1 MSTNGQVQDELSGL
15 VAQATLVEK
24 LGETIFRAAEGRRD
38 LPAPLGETLK
48 QIADLAGACEE
59 ILSDRPAEGLA
70 EGTLEVLATALAAI
84 RAGLDGLVVFQALEG
99 TTYETRT
106 VAND

>member
-1 MSTNGQVQDELSGL
+1 MSINGQAQDEIAGL
-15 VAQATLVEK
+15 VAQAAAVEK

-38 LPAPLGETLK
+38 LPAPLGEALK
-48 QIADLAGACEE
+48 QIADLAGTCEE
-59 ILSDRPAEGLA
+59 ILADHPAEGIAA
-70 EGTLEVLATALAAI
+70 EASDALATALAAI

>member
-1 MSTNGQVQDELSGL
+1 MSSNGQAQDEIAGL
-15 VAQATLVEK
+15 AAQAAMVER

-38 LPAPLGETLK
+38 LPTPLGETLK

-59 ILSDRPAEGLA
+59 VLVDRPAEGLA
-70 EGTLEVLATALAAI
+70 EATVEALATALAAI
-84 RAGLDGLVVFQALEG
+84 RAGIDSVVVFQALEG
-99 TTYETRT
+99 TSYETRT